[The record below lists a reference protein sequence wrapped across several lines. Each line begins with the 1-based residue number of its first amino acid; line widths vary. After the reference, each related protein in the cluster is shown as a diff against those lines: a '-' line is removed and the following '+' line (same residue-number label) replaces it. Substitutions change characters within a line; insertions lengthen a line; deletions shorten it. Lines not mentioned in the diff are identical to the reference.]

1 MKNML
6 KKINLNKLTI
16 ILLLLSN
23 IIYSQ
28 SILVTGKVV
37 DKQGQPLPG
46 VSILLKDS
54 STGTSTSF
62 EGNYALKVNTK
73 QDVLQ
78 FSYIGFDT
86 QDVLVGD
93 QSQIDIILEE
103 NLESLDEVQVV
114 AFQKQK
120 KNSVIGSINT
130 INPSELK
137 IPSSNLTNSLAGRM
151 AGMISYQ
158 TSGEPGAD
166 NAQFFIRGVT
176 SFGYANNPLIL
187 IDGIEVSTDDL
198 ARIEPDNIATFSI
211 MKGRNGNC
219 IIWS

>member
-16 ILLLLSN
+16 ILLLFSN
-23 IIYSQ
+23 IIYAQ

-54 STGTSTSF
+54 TTGTSTSF

-86 QDVLVGD
+86 QDVVVGD

-130 INPSELK
+130 INQSELK
-137 IPSSNLTNSLAGRM
+137 LPSSKLTNSLAG
-151 AGMISYQ
+151 
-158 TSGEPGAD
+158 
-166 NAQFFIRGVT
+166 
-176 SFGYANNPLIL
+176 
-187 IDGIEVSTDDL
+187 
-198 ARIEPDNIATFSI
+198 
-211 MKGRNGNC
+211 
-219 IIWS
+219 

>member
-1 MKNML
+1 ML

-54 STGTSTSF
+54 TTGTSTSF

-86 QDVLVGD
+86 QDVVVGD

-137 IPSSNLTNSLAGRM
+137 IPSSNFNSSTL
-151 AGMISYQ
+151 
-158 TSGEPGAD
+158 
-166 NAQFFIRGVT
+166 
-176 SFGYANNPLIL
+176 SFNS
-187 IDGIEVSTDDL
+187 VSSEAFRSSNKEASL
-198 ARIEPDNIATFSI
+198 SKLNKLEY
-211 MKGRNGNC
+211 
-219 IIWS
+219 